1 MPEMISRSYILLA
14 LNSSAIRY
22 EARCEV
28 FLGARWR
35 FNSLDKGFTEGAY
48 AKNYTTTGGFHNS
61 IQRV

>member
-1 MPEMISRSYILLA
+1 LLA

-35 FNSLDKGFTEGAY
+35 FNSLDKGFTEVAY
-48 AKNYTTTGGFHNS
+48 AKNDTTTGGFHNS